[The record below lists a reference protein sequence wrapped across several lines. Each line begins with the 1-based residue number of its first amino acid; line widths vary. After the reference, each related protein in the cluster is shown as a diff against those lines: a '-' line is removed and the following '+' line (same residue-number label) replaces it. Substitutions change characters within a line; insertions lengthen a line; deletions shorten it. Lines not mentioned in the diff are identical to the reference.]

1 MKLLGRAHGTLV
13 HGRRIRRLSQRLA
26 ELIPPNAEVLD
37 VGCGD
42 GKLAALIQ
50 QLRPD
55 VKMQGID
62 VLVRDKTEVP
72 IKRFDGVTIPFPDK
86 SVDVT
91 MFVDVLH
98 HTEDPN
104 VLLQEASRVAKKFI
118 VIKDHTDDG
127 FLSNVTLR
135 FMDWVGNKPHGVVL
149 PYNYWRERQWKQ
161 AFEELKF
168 EIVAWHKDLKLYP
181 YGADL
186 FFGRGLHVITKLKVN

>member
-104 VLLQEASRVAKKFI
+104 VLLHEASRVAKKFI

-149 PYNYWRERQWKQ
+149 PYNYWRERQWRQ

>member
-1 MKLLGRAHGTLV
+1 MKLLGRAHGTLI
-13 HGRRIRRLSQRLA
+13 HSRRIRRLSQQLA

-149 PYNYWRERQWKQ
+149 PYNYWRERQWN
-161 AFEELKF
+161 
-168 EIVAWHKDLKLYP
+168 Y
-181 YGADL
+181 
-186 FFGRGLHVITKLKVN
+186 FG

>member
-13 HGRRIRRLSQRLA
+13 HSRRIRRLSQQLA
-26 ELIPPNAEVLD
+26 ELIPQNADVLD

-149 PYNYWRERQWKQ
+149 PYNYWRERQWRQ

-181 YGADL
+181 HGADL